1 MKRIGYLPLVPLAL
15 FAAVT
20 PCTAQDSAKFSG
32 TWASISEGSVSQGR
46 CGRDLVLTELEITGA
61 VADAER
67 PTYDALATAWK
78 SSERCLSVS
87 KQTSKAKLVVRGTR
101 VSLSYEADDWG
112 SEMLVLDG
120 ETMSGIDENGDT
132 LEWHQPAELPLSLQT
147 NMVRQNIINHTPAS
161 RIEKLKA
168 EIVASGRSAEEAEE
182 IAPQLIAGFADC
194 IVSIAQMQAAV
205 QRLPYDELL
214 KIYDPVPGD
223 EANPRVVRR
232 LDRTAVEARTRA
244 CFYEVGDAL
253 GAQIM

>member
-1 MKRIGYLPLVPLAL
+1 M
-15 FAAVT
+15 
-20 PCTAQDSAKFSG
+20 
-32 TWASISEGSVSQGR
+32 
-46 CGRDLVLTELEITGA
+46 GA
-61 VADAER
+61 VADAKR

-78 SSERCLSVS
+78 SSERCLGVS

-101 VSLSYEADDWG
+101 VSLSYEAEDWG
-112 SEMLVLDG
+112 SGMLVRDG

-147 NMVRQNIINHTPAS
+147 NMVRQHLISLSPLS
-161 RIEKLKA
+161 RIEKLKL
-168 EIVASGRSAEEAEE
+168 EIVAGGKSAEEAEL

-194 IVSIAQMQAAV
+194 IVGIAQVQAAV